1 MNSTET
7 VLKSSQEQQDKDVDL
22 TTDFSDDPSAMTEVH
37 EGERLREL
45 LAAKRYEQKQFAEK
59 IGVTKAAVGHW
70 IKYKRFTPRVW
81 ERVVHGLT
89 SLNIDPAEI
98 RPTSGLIKRDEQ
110 DLTHLVDDW
119 PSDYLVTLRVILER
133 VENDALARR
142 VLLAYIDGSLRQI
155 P

>member
-1 MNSTET
+1 M
-7 VLKSSQEQQDKDVDL
+7 DL